1 MKNNEIK
8 ILLNRWYAALCT
20 SEEED
25 RLETLL
31 RDHIQELPPEL
42 KEEAKTFLLLRENR
56 NVQFDVPN
64 EISSRINCV
73 MEGEMS
79 RYRYAYPFR
88 KFVMS
93 AVAIVASLIIIGTIT
108 FRLMRQNK
116 EKIPDIVQTIL
127 LADTVMAKA
136 PIKSEQIA
144 ESSNRIN
151 VSSNEGKKLTKKT
164 VACMKSCVDSTTSEE
179 VQPDDSYSIPQGN
192 YRIIT
197 DPDEADE
204 LLSVIFSRLNNRI
217 ALETARLEML
227 ELDYNAEMAGI
238 SDITNYT
245 YTEYEQTP
253 L

>member
-8 ILLNRWYAALCT
+8 ILLNRWYAALST

-42 KEEAKTFLLLRENR
+42 KEDSKTFLLLRENR
-56 NVQFDVPN
+56 IVQFEVPD
-64 EISSRINCV
+64 EISNRINNV

-79 RYRYAYPFR
+79 RYRHVYPFR
-88 KFVMS
+88 KLVMS
-93 AVAIVASLIIIGTIT
+93 AVAIVASLIVIGTIT
-108 FRLMRQNK
+108 FRLMRQN
-116 EKIPDIVQTIL
+116 EEEIPDIAQTLL
-127 LADTVMAKA
+127 LADTVMAKSA
-136 PIKSEQIA
+136 IKSEQIA
-144 ESSNRIN
+144 ESINRIN
-151 VSSNEGKKLTKKT
+151 VSPNEGKKLTKKT
-164 VACMKSCVDSTTSEE
+164 VEAMKSCVDSITSEE
-179 VQPDDSYSIPQGN
+179 VQPDEGYSIPQGN

-238 SDITNYT
+238 SDVTNYL